1 MDDPPSKVLKTFFQ
15 EIRFRG
21 RCYNPTRMN
30 AARRTLGCWVLSV
43 FLERGCDPTTA
54 RMPRTVRRIRTLSPR
69 EMAELNPLAGML
81 VAATNLRRFPRRRRA
96 RP

>member
-1 MDDPPSKVLKTFFQ
+1 MS
-15 EIRFRG
+15 
-21 RCYNPTRMN
+21 
-30 AARRTLGCWVLSV
+30 AARRTLGCWILSV

-81 VAATNLRRFPRRRRA
+81 VPLTNLRRFPHAGRYCRRA

>member
-1 MDDPPSKVLKTFFQ
+1 MS
-15 EIRFRG
+15 
-21 RCYNPTRMN
+21 
-30 AARRTLGCWVLSV
+30 AARRTLGSWILSV

-54 RMPRTVRRIRTLSPR
+54 RMPRTVRRIRTLSHR

-81 VAATNLRRFPRRRRA
+81 VPLTNLRRFPRPRRA

>member
-1 MDDPPSKVLKTFFQ
+1 
-15 EIRFRG
+15 
-21 RCYNPTRMN
+21 MN

-81 VAATNLRRFPRRRRA
+81 VPVTNLRRFPRPRRA

>member
-1 MDDPPSKVLKTFFQ
+1 
-15 EIRFRG
+15 
-21 RCYNPTRMN
+21 MN

-43 FLERGCDPTTA
+43 FLERGCDPATA

-81 VAATNLRRFPRRRRA
+81 VPITNLRRFPRRRRA